1 MLCNVGRFSG
11 NIMPVRA
18 PVYTL
23 ACTPPD
29 THC

>member
-18 PVYTL
+18 SVYTC
-23 ACTPPD
+23 APPD
-29 THC
+29 THY